1 MDEQLLWTVAIC
13 ITAVSLVSAVF
24 VLIWYFKKIRPIRK
38 ETVKDSAGAA
48 PDTEQALK
56 RWRFLAVAWP
66 VLCMAFLGII
76 IFQSVR
82 GTEGRVATDAA
93 FTVIP
98 LIFFGIGMA
107 QRHRLLK
114 ERRFATVLTTA
125 TVVSAG
131 RRTHGGER
139 HYFPEYE
146 FQAGQETYH
155 VTSPSGYGSCFVGEG
170 RQVELYYAPDNPRV
184 FYVPIMQKHDKRWS
198 ALLCGTGIL
207 WPLAG
212 FFAPQ
217 IRAALWFLY

>member
-1 MDEQLLWTVAIC
+1 MDE
-13 ITAVSLVSAVF
+13 
-24 VLIWYFKKIRPIRK
+24 R
-38 ETVKDSAGAA
+38 
-48 PDTEQALK
+48 ALK
-56 RWRFLAVAWP
+56 RWHFLAVAWP
-66 VLCMAFLGII
+66 ALCMVFLGII

-107 QRHRLLK
+107 MRYRLLK
-114 ERRFATVLTTA
+114 ERRFATALTTA

-131 RRTHGGER
+131 RRTHAEKR

-146 FQAGQETYH
+146 FQVGQETYH
-155 VTSPSGYGSCFVGEG
+155 VISPSGYSSCFVGEG
-170 RQVELYYAPDNPRV
+170 RQVDLYYAPDNPRM
-184 FYVPIMQKHDKRWS
+184 FYVPLMQKHDNRWS
-198 ALLCGTGIL
+198 KLLCGAGIL

-217 IRAALWFLY
+217 IRAVLWFLY